1 MRVFIAI
8 KLPKEVRDYLY
19 IVQKKIGRK
28 EAKIKWVSKKNI
40 HLTLKFLGETTE
52 DQLSKIKGILKNIK
66 LKSFKVKLN
75 KIGIFPNENQIR
87 VVWVGLKPE
96 EKILELQRKIDES
109 LLKLFPT
116 DQRFISHLTLGR
128 VKLVK
133 QKNEFIEK
141 LNNFDVE
148 EMSFEIN
155 EFELIKSKLTKDG
168 PSYEIIE
175 KYC

>member
-8 KLPKEVRDYLY
+8 ELPKEVRDYLY
-19 IVQKKIGRK
+19 VVQKKIGGK

-40 HLTLKFLGETTE
+40 HLTLKFLGEITE
-52 DQLSKIKGILKNIK
+52 ERLDKLKEILKNIK
-66 LKSFKVKLN
+66 FKSFKIKLS
-75 KIGIFPNENQIR
+75 KIGVFPNENQIR

-109 LLKLFPT
+109 LLELFPT
-116 DQRFISHLTLGR
+116 DQKFISHLTLGR
-128 VKLVK
+128 VKLIK

-141 LNNFDVE
+141 LNNFNVE

-155 EFELIKSKLTKDG
+155 EFKLIKSKLTKDG

-175 KYC
+175 KY